1 MNNEWDLI
9 EKYVEKRIDLELR
22 LIELF
27 ILTIS
32 AEIII
37 ISLSDYKLIIIPVL
51 VNIVAVIY
59 LVIMMAFDLNMKKS
73 NGTIKKYANDI
84 TFLFP
89 LGFKEFK
96 ELIPLILYI
105 VSIALMGFVIL
116 YPYLPKSNVAPA
128 HPTAAELRGIT
139 TKIKGSWIFAGEF
152 ASNMYSHARIEMMD
166 IHTFEKL
173 NLER

>member
-1 MNNEWDLI
+1 M
-9 EKYVEKRIDLELR
+9 
-22 LIELF
+22 
-27 ILTIS
+27 
-32 AEIII
+32 
-37 ISLSDYKLIIIPVL
+37 
-51 VNIVAVIY
+51 AVIY

-116 YPYLPKSNVAPA
+116 YPYLPK
-128 HPTAAELRGIT
+128 
-139 TKIKGSWIFAGEF
+139 
-152 ASNMYSHARIEMMD
+152 
-166 IHTFEKL
+166 
-173 NLER
+173 